1 MQGNKD
7 HSSQVSYLLEHIANS
22 KCGSMVTKYLKGYK
36 DEAVNDKD
44 GKQGH

>member
-1 MQGNKD
+1 MQGKYPISWSIQPTEN
-7 HSSQVSYLLEHIANS
+7 VNPVVA
-22 KCGSMVTKYLKGYK
+22 KYLKGYK